1 MADRGRRTLT
11 WLGGAR
17 GHLFQVVML
26 GLIPAVF
33 LGTLAVIAQLVES
46 LSLQAASAQV
56 ETLARMA
63 AAIHDRGLESSREAL
78 AALANNPDD
87 EECGSDYRHFLLAIE
102 GHEGFLRTDPSGRVK
117 CSIGLGS
124 DISWLAKGP
133 HIGQAMDSGAFA
145 TAPYELLADGRAAL
159 PMAYPILDWL
169 GTPRGAVI
177 TARSLDHLAKAVAPP
192 ILPEGARLLVLK
204 SDGTVLARV
213 PPLPEPAPAVTPV
226 PELKAAAAHGVAGSF
241 TAASITGEMAVFGIA
256 PLGRMAPEAIVA
268 VTIPVD
274 MLGGSE
280 RQFLRMAVIA
290 FAVAGAGAVLLL
302 WYASRRLLFAPLGR
316 LADAMRR
323 VREGDM
329 TARAGGGLGEVGEM
343 GATFDTMLG
352 ALNEREVL
360 LKDSEDRFRATFE
373 QAAVGMSHATPNR
386 RFIRVNRRF
395 AAMLGYEPE
404 ELIGRSTPDLTHP
417 EDRGLGTEEIAAMM
431 RGERESYSVEK
442 RFIRKDG
449 SIAWSNLTV
458 SALRREGRIEYLIG
472 VTEDIARRKQAEAQ
486 LLAAKEQ
493 AESASR
499 AKSEFLAGMSHELR
513 TPLNAIIGFA
523 ETMYSQV
530 LGPMPDRYRE
540 YAGDISAS
548 GRHLLGII
556 TDILD
561 LAKIEAGKMEL
572 DDRPL
577 DVLPMVETVIR
588 LLRDRGAAAG
598 LELSVEIPVGL
609 PQIMADE
616 RRIRQVLI
624 NLLANAVK
632 FTPHGGTVSVSAA
645 APPEGGLELHVCDTG
660 IGMTEDEIAQAI
672 EPFVQVDARIAR
684 RHEGTGLGLPM
695 VSAIMEMHGGSMT
708 IRSHPNQGTMV
719 TVALPP
725 GRVFSAAPPAA

>member
-1 MADRGRRTLT
+1 MADRGSRTLT

-26 GLIPAVF
+26 GLVPAIF
-33 LGTLAVIAQLVES
+33 LGTLAIIARVADT
-46 LSLQAASAQV
+46 LSLQAAGTQV
-56 ETLARMA
+56 EALARMA

-78 AALANNPDD
+78 AALANDPEDD
-87 EECGSDYRHFLLAIE
+87 ECGSHYRHFLLAIE
-102 GHEGFLRTDPSGRVK
+102 GHEGFIRTDSTGHAR
-117 CSIGLGS
+117 CSIGLGR
-124 DISWLAKGP
+124 DITWLTQGP
-133 HIGQAMDSGAFA
+133 HIRRAIESGNF
-145 TAPYELLADGRAAL
+145 TVAPYELLDDGRAAL

-169 GTPRGAVI
+169 GTTRGVVV

-213 PPLPEPAPAVTPV
+213 PALPESAPAVTPV
-226 PELKAAAAHGVAGSF
+226 PELKEAAARGTGGSF
-241 TAASITGEMAVFGIA
+241 TATTITGETSVFGIA

-268 VTIPVD
+268 VTIPVEK
-274 MLGGSE
+274 LGGSE
-280 RQFLRMAVIA
+280 REFLRMAVIA
-290 FAVAGAGAVLLL
+290 FAVAGSGAVLLL
-302 WYASRRLLFAPLGR
+302 WFSSRRLLFLPLGR

-323 VREGDM
+323 VRAGNM
-329 TARAGGGLGEVGEM
+329 AARTGGGLGEVGEM
-343 GATFDTMLG
+343 GTTFDAMLD
-352 ALNEREVL
+352 ALNEREVW

-373 QAAVGMSHATPNR
+373 QAAVGMSHATPDR

-395 AAMLGYEPE
+395 AAMLGYTPE
-404 ELIGRSTPDLTHP
+404 ELIGRPTLDVTHP
-417 EDRGLGTEEIAAMM
+417 EDRDLGVPEIAAMI
-431 RGERESYSVEK
+431 RGDLQSFALEK

-449 SIAWSNLTV
+449 SAVWVNLTL
-458 SALRREGRIEYLIG
+458 SALWREGRTEYLIG
-472 VTEDIARRKQAEAQ
+472 VTEDIERRKQTEAQ

-561 LAKIEAGKMEL
+561 LAKIEAGRMEL
-572 DDRPL
+572 DDRTQ
-577 DVLPMVETVIR
+577 DVAPMIEATLR
-588 LLRDRGAAAG
+588 LLRERGTAAG
-598 LELSVEIPVGL
+598 LDLRVELPPGL
-609 PQIMADE
+609 PQILADE

-632 FTPHGGTVSVSAA
+632 FTPFGGTVTISAA
-645 APPEGGLELHVCDTG
+645 PTPDGGLEIRVSDTG
-660 IGMTEDEIAQAI
+660 IGMTEEEMAQAV

-695 VSAIMEMHGGSMT
+695 VAAIMEMHGGTVT
-708 IRSHPNQGTMV
+708 IRSRPGQGTMV
-719 TVALPP
+719 AVTFPP
-725 GRVFSAAPPAA
+725 RRVFAAAVVEC